1 MPKKNDEETA
11 EIKEEIVIKED
22 TKKVEESVEDKEV
35 RKEKRERDIEAKIN
49 IYTSF
54 NNTLVHATDMS
65 GRTISKITGGMTT
78 KQARLRANP
87 TVAMF
92 IAKRIA
98 EALKENKVTNLYVMI
113 RAKTGN
119 PAPGPG
125 ASAIIKSL
133 TREGF
138 RIVSIT
144 DTTRVARGGPKKQGG
159 RRGRRV

>member
-1 MPKKNDEETA
+1 MPKKETEEVV
-11 EIKEEIVIKED
+11 EIKEEIVKE
-22 TKKVEESVEDKEV
+22 KEEVIEEKEV
-35 RKEKRERDIEAKIN
+35 KKEKREKDIEAKIN

-65 GRTISKITGGMTT
+65 GRTIAKVTGGMTT

-92 IAKRIA
+92 IAKRIS
-98 EALKENKVTNLYVMI
+98 EALKENKITNLYVMI

-144 DTTRVARGGPKKQGG
+144 DTTRVSRGGPKKQGG

>member
-1 MPKKNDEETA
+1 MPKKEIEDIA
-11 EIKEEIVIKED
+11 EIKEEIVINEIKKEE
-22 TKKVEESVEDKEV
+22 VKELK
-35 RKEKRERDIEAKIN
+35 KEKREKDIEAKIN

-65 GRTISKITGGMTT
+65 GRTIAKITGGMTT

-92 IAKRIA
+92 IAKKIS
-98 EALKENKVTNLYVMI
+98 EALKENKVNNLYVMI

-125 ASAIIKSL
+125 A
-133 TREGF
+133 
-138 RIVSIT
+138 
-144 DTTRVARGGPKKQGG
+144 
-159 RRGRRV
+159 